1 MFCYVGYGGNGAV
14 VILSMGLLQRLLW
27 MSLKASKGLPQGMDS
42 FINLSTYRTILR
54 SSNRLSSV
62 VIIAN
67 PLYSMGEALSS
78 SGRLPPDEKKVYPAF
93 RSEGNGFKS
102 RACNNGFF
110 QTQNIWAWIYYVK
123 RVPHSKEIGMLE
135 RKIWRTLV
143 EGAINNLNAIL
154 QVFFYYAFWFVFENP
169 LYAVDVP

>member
-14 VILSMGLLQRLLW
+14 VILSMGLLQRLVW

-42 FINLSTYRTILR
+42 FINLSTYKTILR

-78 SGRLPPDEKKVYPAF
+78 SGRLPPDEKKCTLPLDPKVMGSNPGRATMDF
-93 RSEGNGFKS
+93 S
-102 RACNNGFF
+102 R
-110 QTQNIWAWIYYVK
+110 
-123 RVPHSKEIGMLE
+123 
-135 RKIWRTLV
+135 RKIYEPEYIMSKGFPTVRKS
-143 EGAINNLNAIL
+143 AC
-154 QVFFYYAFWFVFENP
+154 
-169 LYAVDVP
+169 